1 MGMKSV
7 LWLTDKLKECYRH
20 GEDMTLIRTRYI
32 ICSWN
37 GLLWPLLM
45 FAVFNLNLS
54 GRIFANSPDS
64 ACVLGMRKRALVFTS
79 LAELKEQTDFE

>member
-20 GEDMTLIRTRYI
+20 GEDMKAVKTDDVCR
-32 ICSWN
+32 CDSC
-37 GLLWPLLM
+37 PLVLALM
-45 FAVFNLNLS
+45 FAAFNLPLS

-64 ACVLGMRKRALVFTS
+64 ACVLGMKKRALVFTS
-79 LAELKEQTDFE
+79 LAELQDQTDFE

>member
-20 GEDMTLIRTRYI
+20 GEGTTPIKSHYI
-32 ICSWN
+32 CN
-37 GLLWPLLM
+37 GNSSPLAIALM
-45 FAVFNLNLS
+45 LAVFNLNPS

-64 ACVLGMRKRALVFTS
+64 ACVLGMKKRALVFTS
-79 LAELKEQTDFE
+79 LAELKDQTDFE